1 MVDEKMAEVNSTF
14 ERERDQMNNFLQQ
27 KIERNLQLEVQ
38 LDEIKDAYR
47 ALEAS
52 LGTDEKHFKS
62 KVQLLERSMEQI
74 SSMYQN
80 AVNERSILKV
90 DLQVAERKLQK
101 SMQRQQLL
109 EKKYEQ
115 QRKKNEQLEKI
126 LIELRSELMTMSKNN
141 EKDKSMGIVRNA
153 NAGGRVAIQGGAG
166 KRLITPRHQQMA
178 PQIDPKNV
186 AGKTGIQGG
195 SRPTQ

>member
-1 MVDEKMAEVNSTF
+1 MSVELSKGDINIEEITQKMCDEKMAVANSTF
-14 ERERDQMNNFLQQ
+14 EQERDTMNNFLQQ

-52 LGTDEKHFKS
+52 LSKDDKHFKS

-101 SMQRQQLL
+101 SMQR
-109 EKKYEQ
+109 
-115 QRKKNEQLEKI
+115 
-126 LIELRSELMTMSKNN
+126 
-141 EKDKSMGIVRNA
+141 
-153 NAGGRVAIQGGAG
+153 
-166 KRLITPRHQQMA
+166 
-178 PQIDPKNV
+178 
-186 AGKTGIQGG
+186 
-195 SRPTQ
+195 

>member
-1 MVDEKMAEVNSTF
+1 
-14 ERERDQMNNFLQQ
+14 MNGFLQA

-52 LGTDEKHFKS
+52 LSKDDKQFRQ
-62 KVQLLERSMEQI
+62 KVQLLERSVEQI

-90 DLQVAERKLQK
+90 DLQVSERKMQK
-101 SMQRQQLL
+101 SQQRQQLL

-115 QRKKNEQLEKI
+115 QRNKNDQLEKI
-126 LIELRSELMTMSKNN
+126 LIELRNEVIKMKTSE
-141 EKDKSMGIVRNA
+141 EKDRSMGIMRSSVVG
-153 NAGGRVAIQGGAG
+153 GGRVAIQGGGG
-166 KRLITPRHQQMA
+166 KRLITPRTMQMSQA
-178 PQIDPKNV
+178 INPKSSG
-186 AGKTGIQGG
+186 AARGGGI
-195 SRPTQ
+195 